1 MADEKDINFSDEN
14 VSKANDLANAFVE
27 ITSATRNANKALK
40 EQGQM
45 LVDYGGLYGGIK
57 ASANAVAAIQAKA
70 ASSTKAT
77 KSALAEQAKNQTKVK
92 SLNIEIEKLY
102 KSAAKLTGDAKDAVL
117 GQARNL
123 TAARDTADS
132 LSKIYGDIADDAA
145 KLDSRTSFFTG
156 ISDVVS
162 DIPGLRK
169 LSGPFQDAAKA
180 ARETVLSNAKGG
192 KKMSVLASGAKG
204 FAKSAA
210 SSAMNFLKSGGYVGL
225 IVGGVTG
232 LVKLMLAVD
241 KNSAKTA
248 KSFNETKQEA
258 AATAFNFQKAET
270 NMNFLTG
277 RLGKGLELARGFA
290 DATGIMSKNTEVF
303 NSDLDT
309 LNQKFGLSTEQ
320 TQDLA
325 KNLLASGQNTKEFA
339 KEALGAAEALEMQNG
354 INVQS
359 QAIMSD
365 IAGASAAFKVNSGN
379 SAKALGSAAA
389 QARKVGLS
397 LSQVEGISSSLLDFE
412 TSIENEMT
420 AQLMTGKAMN
430 LDQARQAALTG
441 DLATVAQEVAK
452 QEAVQEAF
460 ATKNVLAQEAVAKA
474 LGMSRD
480 DLAKMYTDQK
490 ALEAAGFSSADAR
503 EKEFQRLEKIHGTQ
517 KALKMIGD
525 EQFTTMKNNISFQ
538 DKMNNLVENLKS
550 IFMTSIE
557 PVVANITGMLESN
570 PAIIND
576 LVEKI
581 KLFAEGLGG
590 PEGTIVS
597 MLEKFK
603 SMTMTVK
610 GLGMILKAVFIQPLK
625 AGYHLVMSTYKG
637 LEAAA
642 MFLSGNFDQ
651 AKMAFAESKDHQ
663 IQAITNSL
671 DIGTGIAAGVAT
683 MSGVEGMNAT
693 GITDA
698 YKSTGGLS
706 GKLDV
711 KDFTIQPLG
720 EDTITM
726 AGGTKLGGNVEA
738 LLEKLIGIVQ
748 SGGDVYLDGSKVG
761 QTMVLNA
768 KLSN

>member
-1 MADEKDINFSDEN
+1 MADEQDINFSDEN
-14 VSKANDLANAFVE
+14 VSNAQDIANAFVE
-27 ITSATRNANKALK
+27 IQSATRNANKALK

-45 LVDYGGLYGGIK
+45 LVDYGGLYSGIK
-57 ASANAVAAIQAKA
+57 TSANKVAEIQKKA
-70 ASSTKAT
+70 SKSTKAT
-77 KSALAEQAKNQTKVK
+77 KEALAEQSKNQTKVK
-92 SLNIEIEKLY
+92 KLNIEIEKLY
-102 KSAAKLTGDAKDAVL
+102 ARAAKLTGDAKDAVVD
-117 GQARNL
+117 QARNL
-123 TAARDTADS
+123 SAARDSASD
-132 LSKIYGDIADDAA
+132 LSDLYGNIATDAA
-145 KLDSRTSFFTG
+145 KLDARTSFFSG

-169 LSGPFQDAAKA
+169 LAGPFQDAAKA
-180 ARETVLSNAKGG
+180 ARETVLANAKGG

-248 KSFNETKQEA
+248 KSFNETKKEA

-270 NMNFLTG
+270 SMNFLTG

-389 QARKVGLS
+389 QARKIGLS
-397 LSQVEGISSSLLDFE
+397 LSQVESISSSLLDFE
-412 TSIENEMT
+412 SSIENEMT

-430 LDQARQAALTG
+430 LDKARQAALTG

-474 LGMSRD
+474 LGMSRN

-490 ALEAAGFSSADAR
+490 ALEKAGFSSAEAR
-503 EKEFQRLEKIHGTQ
+503 EQEFQRLSKIHGTQ
-517 KALKMIGD
+517 KALKMLGD
-525 EQFTTMKNNISFQ
+525 EEFTRMKNNISFQ

-550 IFMTSIE
+550 IFMTSLE
-557 PVVANITGMLESN
+557 PTVAKITGYLESN
-570 PAIIND
+570 PNFIND
-576 LVEKI
+576 IVEKV
-581 KLFAEGLGG
+581 KLFAESLGG
-590 PEGTIVS
+590 PEGKLVDLLDS
-597 MLEKFK
+597 FK
-603 SMTMTVK
+603 SIKNVVK
-610 GLGMILKAVFIQPLK
+610 GLGQILTGLLVNPIKAAYFAGASLVESLKQAYFFTTMQFDKAFEAGRKADEYSLKA
-625 AGYHLVMSTYKG
+625 
-637 LEAAA
+637 AANVVDV
-642 MFLSGNFDQ
+642 G
-651 AKMAFAESKDHQ
+651 
-663 IQAITNSL
+663 TNV
-671 DIGTGIAAGVAT
+671 IKGVAT
-683 MSGVEGMNAT
+683 MAGNEELGNAKT
-693 GITDA
+693 ASDYVDGA
-698 YKSTGGLS
+698 LN
-706 GKLDV
+706 V
-711 KDFTIQPLG
+711 KDFTIKPLG

-726 AGGTKLGGNVEA
+726 AGGTKLGGNVEK
-738 LLEKLIGIVQ
+738 LLEQLISIV
-748 SGGDVYLDGSKVG
+748 SNGGDVYLDGAKVG
-761 QTMVLNA
+761 QTLVLNS